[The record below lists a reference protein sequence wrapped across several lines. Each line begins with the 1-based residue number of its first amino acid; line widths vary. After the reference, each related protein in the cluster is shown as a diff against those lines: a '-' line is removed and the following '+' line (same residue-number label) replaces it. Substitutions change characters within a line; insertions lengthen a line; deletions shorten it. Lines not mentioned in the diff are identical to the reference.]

1 MAKAKPQD
9 FFSDERRNSKYPRKI
24 GSIVN
29 QLIARRG
36 YAQVSANEQLQ
47 QLIGEAVG
55 KDLAASVRVG
65 NLKRGV
71 LELYASDSVTMQE
84 LTFLK
89 RKILRSIN
97 KAMPDGGVKNLRFR
111 ISGSG

>member
-1 MAKAKPQD
+1 MAKPND
-9 FFSDERRNSKYPRKI
+9 YSSDERRNSKYPRKI

-29 QLIARRG
+29 QLMARRG
-36 YAQVSANEQLQ
+36 YAQVFANEHLQ
-47 QLIGEAVG
+47 QLVGQAVG
-55 KDLAASVRVG
+55 KDLAGSVRVG

-97 KAMPDGGVKNLRFR
+97 QAMPDGGVKNLRFR

>member
-1 MAKAKPQD
+1 MDRSSNDPYDDRK
-9 FFSDERRNSKYPRKI
+9 RRMYPRRM

-47 QLIGEAVG
+47 GVVGSAVG
-55 KDLAASVRVG
+55 KDLAAAVRVG

-89 RKILRSIN
+89 RKILRRIE
-97 KAMPDGGVKNLRFR
+97 KEMPGSGVKNLRFR